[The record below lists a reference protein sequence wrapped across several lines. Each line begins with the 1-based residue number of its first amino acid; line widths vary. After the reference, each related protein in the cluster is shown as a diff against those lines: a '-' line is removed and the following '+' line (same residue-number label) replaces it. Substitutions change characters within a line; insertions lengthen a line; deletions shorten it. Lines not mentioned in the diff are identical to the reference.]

1 MIKSLQCRKDIF
13 KWTWRIDA
21 MGMLILLLLAA
32 DVHAIL
38 PLNYFCSVPYIVGC
52 VYEFCDCALLTR
64 WKLIMRIIKN
74 THKPTRLL
82 QPLMHKI
89 PHKIYNIIGIF
100 ATCTHAHMKEAHL
113 LMEWQ
118 KKTWATKKSKHEQS
132 ISCTYRSH
140 TYVYIVYYTAF
151 DAKSFFSAMSCATRY
166 KIIA

>member
-1 MIKSLQCRKDIF
+1 
-13 KWTWRIDA
+13 

-118 KKTWATKKSKHEQS
+118 KKLERRKKANTSRAYHAH
-132 ISCTYRSH
+132 IAHTH
-140 TYVYIVYYTAF
+140 TYTLFTIQRSMQKV
-151 DAKSFFSAMSCATRY
+151 FFGYVMCD
-166 KIIA
+166 